1 MNTKLLPRQMLF
13 ATHDTYEVRAWA
25 RGWDEALS
33 DIFDSDEER
42 RSRGLALLADLTS
55 TPRSDLREIA
65 AITRSEAE
73 LLDRL
78 ANYWAEAGSDPATAY
93 RTHTLPDGTRLVEP
107 PFNGEAVR
115 AYLAEWKRRAEVFDA
130 FVTNDP
136 RMLAEL
142 QKAME
147 HAAGDATILILG
159 ESGTGKELLALEI
172 HRVSDRSEH
181 PFEPLNC
188 SAVPETLFEAELF
201 GHEKGAFTGA
211 DRTRK
216 GLVEV
221 VGSGTL
227 FLDEVGELALES
239 QPKLLRLLRER
250 ESRRVGVDT
259 RSKVRARFIAA
270 TNADLATKV
279 RDGTFRPDLL
289 QRLNG
294 CMIELPPLRERRGD
308 IRLLTDRFM
317 SNAKH
322 EGGISTAV
330 RDVLDRYD
338 WPANVAEL
346 EQTVLYAARGA
357 RGREIDVTH
366 LPEGVIEAAYP
377 RRGDAA
383 QILLAAEAAT
393 EIATGARSRV
403 EPSILQVFADRE
415 LENPPLIGGDK
426 NVDDLVQAVMDV
438 AGRFLGED
446 PATLPNAIVVLR
458 RAALLAKLRQVVQS
472 TGAPEEIVGRVNQ
485 LLTDTLGK
493 IQGSRVAGLV
503 AHIVTEIF
511 SSDDDDVG
519 KLREA
524 AIKVMNMGPL
534 IKIAVEAFSRSMHA
548 AGPATGRPE
557 PIDVTPSIAPPTPAA
572 SIESIEGTTW
582 MDERNRPSIEKVIH
596 EEHGNITAV
605 ARKLKI
611 DRSHVARLVRKH
623 GLDALVKSSRQRTNG
638 EGGSPSADGQPSAD
652 QAP

>member
-65 AITRSEAE
+65 AAARSETV

-78 ANYWAEAGSDPATAY
+78 ANHWADTAADPAATH

-115 AYLAEWKRRAEVFDA
+115 TYLAEWKRRAGVFDA

-159 ESGTGKELLALEI
+159 ESGTGKELLAREI
-172 HRVSDRSEH
+172 HEVSDRSEH

-188 SAVPETLFEAELF
+188 SAVPESLFEAELF

-216 GLVEV
+216 GVVEV
-221 VGSGTL
+221 VGPGTL
-227 FLDEVGELALES
+227 FLDEVGELAVES

-279 RDGTFRPDLL
+279 AEGTFRPDLL

-294 CMIELPPLRERRGD
+294 CTIELPPLRERRGD
-308 IRLLTDRFM
+308 IRLLTDRFL
-317 SNAKH
+317 SDAKH
-322 EGGISTAV
+322 EGGVSTAV

-346 EQTVLYAARGA
+346 EQTVRYAARGA
-357 RGREIDVTH
+357 RGRPIDVTH
-366 LPEGVIEAAYP
+366 LPEDVIEAAYP

-393 EIATGARSRV
+393 EIATGARDRV

-458 RAALLAKLRQVVQS
+458 RTALLAKLRHMVQS
-472 TGAPEEIVGRVNQ
+472 TKAPEEIVDRVNQ
-485 LLTDTLGK
+485 LLTETLGK

-503 AHIVTEIF
+503 AHIVTDIF

-534 IKIAVEAFSRSMHA
+534 IKIAVEAFSRATHA
-548 AGPATGRPE
+548 ADPATARRE
-557 PIDVTPSIAPPTPAA
+557 PIDVTPSIAPPASATPVEPLAA
-572 SIESIEGTTW
+572 TTW
-582 MDERNRPSIEKVIH
+582 MDEQNRPTIENVIR

-605 ARKLKI
+605 ARRLQV

-623 GLDALVKSSRQRTNG
+623 GLDEVVESCRQRTTANG
-638 EGGSPSADGQPSAD
+638 DSLSAEGQSPSTDE
-652 QAP
+652 